1 MRGRAIVLAAAFGL
15 AGPVAAQSDEAP
27 EAQRTAE
34 QFIETARNAYALD
47 KPEPAPCPEATSDE
61 IVVCRQYEDMPDQR
75 LQSPTQRAYAAGEMP
90 PDPIPNAPDLYGGMR
105 GGVIV
110 ARGCFVPPCPRPMP
124 PLVDFDSI
132 PEPLTPEE
140 AALVYRAEDAP
151 SPEAASPAA
160 AP

>member
-1 MRGRAIVLAAAFGL
+1 MRERAIVLAAAFGL
-15 AGPVAAQSDEAP
+15 VVPAAAQSDQAP

-34 QFIETARNAYALD
+34 QLIETARHAYALD
-47 KPEPAPCPEATSDE
+47 EPQSDPCPQATPDV
-61 IVVCRQYEDMPDQR
+61 IVVCRQFEDLPDQR
-75 LQSPTQRAYAAGEMP
+75 LQSPTQRAYADGEMP

-105 GGVIV
+105 GGITV

-140 AALVYRAEDAP
+140 AALVFRAEDQA